1 MNRIDRRNFIQA
13 AGGLAAGALCPRAF
27 AQAYPVKPVTIVIPF
42 APGGPT
48 DVMTRMLAAQLTTVL
63 KQQVISENKGG
74 AGGNL
79 GAVAVARA
87 APDGYTL
94 MMGTNGTLAANA
106 ALFDKPGYNPVTDFE
121 PVAMFTY
128 MPNMLVVHPS
138 VPAKN
143 VAELVQ
149 YLKANPGTPY
159 GSGGIGTSSHF
170 AGEMFKKMTGVQIQH
185 VSYRGDGQSLPDVIS
200 GNVKVVFCSVLAGMK
215 WLPAGQLR
223 AIGVTSATR
232 VPVVGDLPTIEEQG
246 LPGYDLTSWYAIAA
260 PAGTPKDVIQFLNAA
275 LVKAMGNAEFKSKIE
290 AMGAILSPGTPE
302 QLKAFMAKESPR
314 WAKLAQDAGVK
325 L

>member
-1 MNRIDRRNFIQA
+1 MNRIDRRTFIQA
-13 AGGLAAGALCPRAF
+13 AGGLAAGALSPRAF
-27 AQAYPVKPVTIVIPF
+27 AQTYPVKPVTIVIPF

-79 GAVAVARA
+79 GAAAVARA

-170 AGEMFKKMTGVQIQH
+170 AGEMFKKMTDVQIQH

-275 LVKAMGNAEFKSKIE
+275 LVKAMSNAEFKSKIE

-314 WAKLAQDAGVK
+314 WAKLAQDAGIK